1 MSTKNAPRLLTFV
14 SMPFLIFE
22 KDMSKETPPGS
33 LRFVSMPF
41 LIFQKGMGKK
51 ILRFLS
57 MLLY

>member
-1 MSTKNAPRLLTFV
+1 MT
-14 SMPFLIFE
+14 FLIFE
-22 KDMSKETPPGS
+22 TDMSKETPPGS